1 MPRTVYDDN
10 MGHAWNH
17 EPGPSNLSVM
27 DANTYSQPQPLFLFY
42 GVVFMAISVYFVVSS
57 SMNVPFQPNWVA
69 LSHLSN
75 GPGQLVRD
83 VIDPDEE
90 IMMESESA
98 RRILAGRGYISYGA
112 MQKNNVPC
120 NQRGQ
125 SYYDCNSRGQANPY
139 SRGCNVI
146 TRCGGR

>member
-1 MPRTVYDDN
+1 MANHIRVVIIMLAITFPRFATSK
-10 MGHAWNH
+10 
-17 EPGPSNLSVM
+17 PIILS
-27 DANTYSQPQPLFLFY
+27 SQPQWTVL
-42 GVVFMAISVYFVVSS
+42 
-57 SMNVPFQPNWVA
+57 NR
-69 LSHLSN
+69 LSGSHRR
-75 GPGQLVRD
+75 LVGD
-83 VIDPDEE
+83 TIDIREE
-90 IMMESESA
+90 MMMESESA
-98 RRILAGRGYISYGA
+98 RRILAGRGYISYNA